1 MDVAVTGA
9 SGFVGSALVPA
20 LEADGH
26 RVVRAVRPESAKK
39 AGDTLSWDPVEGR
52 IDAAG
57 LEGIDAVIHLAGA
70 GIGDK
75 KWTPD
80 RKRLIHESRVKG
92 TTLLCETLAGLTKK
106 PAVLVS
112 ASAVGYYGPRGD
124 EILTEESDSG
134 AGWLAGVVR
143 DWEQA
148 TAPAE
153 AAGIRVVRTRSGAIL
168 SADGG
173 ILKRML
179 FPFKA
184 GVGGRVGKGTQYMSW
199 ITLDDEIGAFRYVL
213 AHEDLSGPVNVTAPN
228 PVTNTEF
235 TKALGSAL
243 HRPTAIPTPVF
254 LLKIPY
260 GLELVFNLLLSG
272 QRVVP
277 SRLQQSG
284 YRFEHEELEPALR
297 DLLGKRAA

>member
-1 MDVAVTGA
+1 MTGA
-9 SGFVGSALVPA
+9 SGFIGSALVPA

-26 RVVRAVRPESAKK
+26 RVLRLVRPESK
-39 AGDTLSWDPVEGR
+39 AGGGDTLSWEPMEGR

-57 LEGIDAVIHLAGA
+57 LEGVDAVIHLAGA

-80 RKRLIHESRVKG
+80 RKRFIHESRVKG
-92 TTLLCETLAGLTKK
+92 TTLLCETLAGLSNK
-106 PAVLVS
+106 PSVLVS

-124 EILTEESDSG
+124 EVLTEESDSG
-134 AGWLAGVVR
+134 EGWLAGVVR

-153 AAGIRVVRTRSGAIL
+153 AAGIRVVRTRSGAVL
-168 SADGG
+168 SPAGG

-184 GVGGRVGKGTQYMSW
+184 GVGGRVGTGKQYMSW
-199 ITLDDEIGAFRYVL
+199 VTLNDEIGAFRHLL
-213 AHEDLSGPVNVTAPN
+213 AHEELSGPVNVTAPN
-228 PVTNTEF
+228 PVTNAEF
-235 TKALGSAL
+235 TKTLGNAVR
-243 HRPTAIPTPVF
+243 RPTAIPTPVF

-260 GLELVFNLLLSG
+260 GMELVFNLLLSG

-277 SRLQQSG
+277 GRLQESG
-284 YRFEHEELEPALR
+284 YQFEHATLEAALR

>member
-1 MDVAVTGA
+1 MTGA
-9 SGFVGSALVPA
+9 SGFIGSALVPA

-26 RVVRAVRPESAKK
+26 RVLRLVRPESKTAG
-39 AGDTLSWDPVEGR
+39 GDTLSWEPMEGR

-57 LEGIDAVIHLAGA
+57 LEGVDAVIHLAGA

-80 RKRLIHESRVKG
+80 RKRLIHESRVQG
-92 TTLLCETLAGLTKK
+92 TTLLCETLAGLSNK
-106 PAVLVS
+106 PSVLVS

-124 EILTEESDSG
+124 EVLTEESDSG
-134 AGWLAGVVR
+134 EGWLAGVVR

-153 AAGIRVVRTRSGAIL
+153 AAGIRVVRTRSGAVL
-168 SADGG
+168 SPAGG

-184 GVGGRVGKGTQYMSW
+184 GVGGRVGTGKQYMSW
-199 ITLDDEIGAFRYVL
+199 VTLNDEIGAFRHLL
-213 AHEDLSGPVNVTAPN
+213 AHEELSGPVNVTAPN
-228 PVTNTEF
+228 PVTNAEF
-235 TKALGSAL
+235 TKTLGNAVR
-243 HRPTAIPTPVF
+243 RPTAIPTPVF

-260 GLELVFNLLLSG
+260 GMELVFNLLLSG

-277 SRLQQSG
+277 GRLQESG
-284 YRFEHEELEPALR
+284 YQFEHATLEAALR